1 MTNNSDNQA
10 KLSLDY
16 AKTNGH
22 LLIKFDDNGDLFQKG
37 ALCIKYS
44 GDDTISFINRQD
56 SPVIL
61 YWLYNEIATYLECT
75 RIYIHCNGIFTPT

>member
-22 LLIKFDDNGDLFQKG
+22 LLIKFDDNSDLFFKKVRYELNVQETV
-37 ALCIKYS
+37 L
-44 GDDTISFINRQD
+44 
-56 SPVIL
+56 SPL
-61 YWLYNEIATYLECT
+61 
-75 RIYIHCNGIFTPT
+75 